1 MKWQIRKN
9 SVQRTKRRGKW
20 CHFCQKR
27 YGQRKKGK
35 KGEKYGSIFLIIW
48 QKMNPV
54 SQRKKGEEN
63 GSISAVY
70 EAAGKETDKNAI
82 RRMVSVWH
90 SIGI

>member
-9 SVQRTKRRGKW
+9 SVQRTKRRRKW

-27 YGQRKKGK
+27 YGQREKGK
-35 KGEKYGSIFLIIW
+35 KGEKY
-48 QKMNPV
+48 
-54 SQRKKGEEN
+54 

-90 SIGI
+90 SIGF